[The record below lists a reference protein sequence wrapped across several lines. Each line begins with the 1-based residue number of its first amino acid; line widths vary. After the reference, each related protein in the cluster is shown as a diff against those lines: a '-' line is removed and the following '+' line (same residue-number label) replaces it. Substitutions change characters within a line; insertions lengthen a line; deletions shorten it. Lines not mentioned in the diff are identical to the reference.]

1 MSHLVESGV
10 APDMEDDDID
20 MELDD
25 VEPDPVSSLD
35 HATRAHGREEA
46 EWLNQELE
54 VQLKDVMQ
62 LLKKGLR
69 KWDNDHGPPDALPLE
84 PYKKTT
90 VVTKKNPEVSRPTA
104 LHILAWQYKTDYA
117 DIPDDIIRPV
127 IRDLLLHGGESLAGA
142 KPDEKRK
149 EEPILKVAILID
161 IDEFVQH
168 VKAAW
173 PEGFPDLLDAQDSD
187 GKNALHHIFAW
198 SNDKVT
204 TRPEAEAKLVLKRA
218 LDLIPAAKK
227 ETLAAQDADGNTP
240 IHYATDYRRT
250 SNPNSFFP
258 FTRPRGPWLLVTP
271 ETPGVF
277 VPRLPPMSGLGKN

>member
-1 MSHLVESGV
+1 MSHLVERGG
-10 APDMEDDDID
+10 ATDTEDDDID

-35 HATRAHGREEA
+35 HATRAQGSEEA

-54 VQLKDVMQ
+54 VQLKDVTQ

-69 KWDNDHGPPDALPLE
+69 KWDINHGPPDALPLE
-84 PYKKTT
+84 SYKKTT
-90 VVTKKNPEVSRPTA
+90 LATKRTAEVSRPTA
-104 LHILAWQYKTDYA
+104 LHILARHYKTDYA
-117 DIPDDIIRPV
+117 DIPSEIIRPV
-127 IRDLLLHGGESLAGA
+127 IRDMLLQGGEFSAEA
-142 KPDEKRK
+142 TPDAKRK
-149 EEPILKVAILID
+149 EEPILKVAIMFDNDQFI
-161 IDEFVQH
+161 EQ

-204 TRPEAEAKLVLKRA
+204 RRPEAEAKLVLKRA

-250 SNPNSFFP
+250 LNPSSFFP
-258 FTRPRGPWLLVTP
+258 FTRPRGSL
-271 ETPGVF
+271 
-277 VPRLPPMSGLGKN
+277 